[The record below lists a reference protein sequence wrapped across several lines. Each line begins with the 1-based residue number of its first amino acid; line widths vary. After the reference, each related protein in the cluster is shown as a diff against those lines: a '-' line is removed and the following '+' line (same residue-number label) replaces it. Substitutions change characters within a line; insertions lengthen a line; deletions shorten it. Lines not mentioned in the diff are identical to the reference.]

1 MKMVINGKYVDSESG
16 KTFDV
21 INPATGAVIESVPRA
36 TEADVKS
43 AVDAAVEGQ
52 KIWAEFPV
60 WKRAEVQR

>member
-52 KIWAEFPV
+52 KI
-60 WKRAEVQR
+60 